1 MLSVDIAFTSANL
14 PLFVLSVS
22 PDPDPEV
29 EVALKH
35 NQLQQ
40 IIVNQ
45 VYLGG
50 SPSIA
55 EGAGFGTGRTAYAKL
70 QCAMSDHEGDPLI
83 AQYAASAMMRIWQ
96 AAGLDMSQLQGA
108 MGGGGA

>member
-1 MLSVDIAFTSANL
+1 MVLAVAAL
-14 PLFVLSVS
+14 PLTLTRCVFCVS
-22 PDPDPEV
+22 LDPDPEV

-40 IIVNQ
+40 IIVNH

-55 EGAGFGTGRTAYAKL
+55 EEAGFGTGRTAYAKL

-83 AQYAASAMMRIWQ
+83 AQYAASAMMRIFQ
-96 AAGLDMSQLQGA
+96 AAGLDMDHLQGA
-108 MGGGGA
+108 MGGGE

>member
-1 MLSVDIAFTSANL
+1 LSFIRK
-14 PLFVLSVS
+14 
-22 PDPDPEV
+22 DPDAEL

-35 NQLQQ
+35 NVLQQ
-40 IIVNQ
+40 IIVNK

-50 SPSIA
+50 NPSIA
-55 EGAGFGTGRTAYAKL
+55 EESGFGTGPTAYAKL

-96 AAGLDMSQLQGA
+96 AAGLDMSQFQGA
-108 MGGGGA
+108 MGNYSSS